1 MIARTLGFQTKTE
14 SFCIC
19 DGKEEPDMIGCDTCD
34 GWYHPKCVG
43 VDYEKILPN
52 IDSFEFIC
60 PKCKIKNNEKQNL
73 DSSVAKGIEKALMSD
88 PESQNEEPEI
98 EQKEPSTKSIQDYF
112 PKMKAAEMMR
122 ELIPPK
128 KK

>member
-1 MIARTLGFQTKTE
+1 
-14 SFCIC
+14 
-19 DGKEEPDMIGCDTCD
+19 
-34 GWYHPKCVG
+34 
-43 VDYEKILPN
+43 
-52 IDSFEFIC
+52 
-60 PKCKIKNNEKQNL
+60 
-73 DSSVAKGIEKALMSD
+73 MSD